1 MTFRVT
7 ILGSGSAL
15 PTLKRN
21 PTAHVLNVHEQFFL
35 IDCGEGT
42 QLRLRQA
49 GVNLLKINAVFISH
63 LHGDHVFGIFGFL
76 STMGLMGRRTPL
88 KIFAPRPFDEILAC
102 HLSFFNANLPYEIE
116 WNEVRTRE
124 HEMIYENKVM
134 EVWTIPLRHRIPCAG
149 FLFREKNPSL
159 NIRKEAILKY
169 GLGIAQR
176 AAAKRGE
183 DVVADTG
190 KLIPNAEITYV
201 PYKGRSYAYFSDT
214 EYSAKAASLV
224 KGVNL
229 LYHEA
234 TFMDTDKALAKKTGH
249 STAAQAAKAALK
261 AEAGTLLLGHF
272 SSRYKDEK
280 LLEDE
285 ARAIFPDTYAVED
298 LDSYEI
304 TLSETCV
311 KSR

>member
-21 PTAHVLNVHEQFFL
+21 PPAHVLNVHEQFFL
-35 IDCGEGT
+35 IDCGEAT

-49 GVNLLKINAVFISH
+49 GINVLKINAVFISH

-88 KIFAPRPFDEILAC
+88 KIFAPKPFDRILAS
-102 HLSFFNANLPYEIE
+102 HLSFFDTNLPYEIE

-149 FLFREKNPSL
+149 FLFREKNPPL
-159 NIRKEAILKY
+159 NIRKEAIAKY
-169 GLGIAQR
+169 ELGITQCG
-176 AAAKRGE
+176 AAKRGE
-183 DVVADTG
+183 DVVTKAG
-190 KLIPNAEITYV
+190 VLIPNAELTYT
-201 PYKGRSYAYFSDT
+201 PYKGRSYAYCSDT
-214 EYSAKAASLV
+214 EYSAKAASLI

-234 TFMDTDKALAKKTGH
+234 TFMDEDKSLAKETGH
-249 STAAQAAKAALK
+249 STVVQAAKAALK
-261 AEAGTLLLGHF
+261 AGAGTLLIGHF

-304 TLSETCV
+304 ALSGTCV
-311 KSR
+311 KL